1 LRKAECDVD
10 WHQVQV
16 IHGTTASDYLRAVR
30 LIEEPKLTLALWEAT
45 PVPLRW
51 RLSRE
56 ADDERRGVYLANRRP
71 ASAPASAQAARAAE
85 PAEEGR
91 WRSRSW
97 HWGAW
102 DWRAD
107 NQWWSWR
114 ER

>member
-1 LRKAECDVD
+1 MD

-16 IHGTTASDYLRAVR
+16 THGTTASDYLRAVR

-102 DWRAD
+102 DWRSD
-107 NQWWSWR
+107 NQRWSWR
-114 ER
+114 GR